1 MDTSVA
7 AAVLAASL
15 LHATWHALVKSSGD
29 GVVALAGMNLVSAAV
44 AVAVLPFVRVPS
56 GPVWTLIGAS
66 VLLHGTYKIA
76 LARLYNRADLSQ
88 GYPLARGITPIFATI
103 LAFLFLHEAPGA
115 TTVGGIAAIS
125 IGIACLAL
133 ERRAGGLSA
142 AALAA
147 AMAVGMSVAAYS
159 VLDAY
164 GVRMNGDWLGFTAW
178 LVLCDSGAFL
188 AYTFATRGRA
198 ALEQW
203 RSAAGRTVVSGAL
216 GVASFCVLMWAL
228 GRAPAGAVVALR
240 ETSIIFAAAIG
251 AIFLKE
257 RMSWNRALAA
267 AVVVGGAAAIAA

>member
-1 MDTSVA
+1 MEPGVA

-44 AVAVLPFVRVPS
+44 AVAVLPFVRLPS
-56 GPVWTLIGAS
+56 GAVWALIAAS
-66 VLLHGTYKIA
+66 VLLHCAYKIA
-76 LARLYNRADLSQ
+76 LARLYKRADLSQ
-88 GYPLARGITPIFATI
+88 GYPLARGITPIFATV

-115 TTVGGIAAIS
+115 TTVAGIAAVS
-125 IGIACLAL
+125 VGIVCLAL
-133 ERRAGGLSA
+133 ERGAGALSA
-142 AALAA
+142 TTLAA
-147 AMAVGMSVAAYS
+147 ATAVGLSVAAYS

-178 LVLCDSGAFL
+178 LVVCDSGAFL

-203 RSAAGRTVVSGAL
+203 RRAAGRTLVSGVL
-216 GVASFCVLMWAL
+216 GIASFCVLMWAL
-228 GRAPAGAVVALR
+228 GRAPAGAVIALR

-251 AIFLKE
+251 AAFLKE